1 MPERITPRSL
11 IRETASCFER
21 AGIPDPLVDAAALLG
36 WLTGRAPLAL
46 RLDSDTPLPPELLA
60 RYEALCLRRLQRE
73 PLQQLM
79 GSQPFCGRC
88 FLVTPEV
95 LIPRPETALLA
106 RLAIARLREAPGEA
120 LDLCCGSGCLAVTL
134 ALDSDATAVSA
145 SDLSAGAL
153 AVARENARR
162 FGAEV
167 SFFQG
172 DLLSWAAGRSFRV
185 IVSNPPYIP
194 TAVCDSL
201 QPEVLWEPRMA
212 LDGGADGMDFYRRI
226 AEVAGEHL
234 LPGGWLLLET
244 GADQTEA
251 VCGLLRRQGF
261 ERLSV
266 YPDEAGLPR
275 AVEAQWRTHVG
286 AVSADRGAL

>member
-1 MPERITPRSL
+1 MPERVTPRSL
-11 IRETASCFER
+11 IRETARRFDQ

-36 WLTGRAPLAL
+36 WLTGRAPLSL
-46 RLDSDTPLPPELLA
+46 RLDSDTVLPQEVLV
-60 RYEALCLRRLQRE
+60 RYEALCRRRLQRE
-73 PLQQLM
+73 PLQQLI
-79 GSQPFCGRC
+79 GSQPFCGRS

-106 RLAIARLREAPGEA
+106 ELAIARLCETPGEA

-134 ALDSDATAVSA
+134 ALDSDATSVSA
-145 SDLSAGAL
+145 CDLSAGAL
-153 AVARENARR
+153 AVARENARLL
-162 FGAEV
+162 GAEV

-194 TAVCDSL
+194 TAVCDTL

-212 LDGGADGMDFYRRI
+212 LDGGADGIDFYRRI
-226 AEVAGEHL
+226 AEDAGEHL

-286 AVSADRGAL
+286 AVSADHGAL